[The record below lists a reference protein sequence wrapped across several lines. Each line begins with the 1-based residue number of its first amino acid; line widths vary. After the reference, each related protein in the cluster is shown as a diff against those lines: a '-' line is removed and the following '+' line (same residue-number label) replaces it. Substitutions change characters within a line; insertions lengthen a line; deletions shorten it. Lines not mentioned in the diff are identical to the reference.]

1 LLSNKEN
8 IHEIDSPLPGFRI
21 VAFQKALESCELS
34 PSEVARSL
42 ESLLSSRSSLWRT
55 FNETTLISPSTPKRR
70 APIVIAIDSFGRGRH
85 SFASF
90 AIPDFPEQGEFYI
103 ALDCHPISR
112 DYWRHSLAHELTHA
126 LNWGRGIPSW
136 ADEMAAQMVEV
147 NSGGH
152 LPFQS
157 LGRLANAAQLP
168 RFSDE
173 SRPLSEAQ
181 TYGLVY
187 LFGEYLRSI
196 GGWEL
201 IQAFLGY
208 RTRTECES
216 NSFLGSA
223 TCRAQAWLKSRD
235 GQWDFAEKMTPQG
248 LLRHFAAAVTLNH
261 PAYRYYRIPLW
272 SGFLSPPERL
282 EKTLRLAPG
291 DFRRFDAKDF
301 DRRFVPGDYEVYLLR
316 KGLSAFSL
324 TPVDSSGRVI
334 NDKTDIWS
342 GGPSED
348 FYLVINTTGL
358 R

>member
-1 LLSNKEN
+1 
-8 IHEIDSPLPGFRI
+8 
-21 VAFQKALESCELS
+21 
-34 PSEVARSL
+34 
-42 ESLLSSRSSLWRT
+42 
-55 FNETTLISPSTPKRR
+55 
-70 APIVIAIDSFGRGRH
+70 
-85 SFASF
+85 
-90 AIPDFPEQGEFYI
+90 
-103 ALDCHPISR
+103 
-112 DYWRHSLAHELTHA
+112 
-126 LNWGRGIPSW
+126 
-136 ADEMAAQMVEV
+136 MAAQMVEV

-157 LGRLANAAQLP
+157 LGRLANAAHLP